1 MKPPDYLNEEQ
12 KLVWMHGHIAGFN
25 QAMDLKQ
32 NWLISVEDKMAQP
45 DNITGFENMTPEEI
59 LEEMGRIIQNLEVPE
74 YPEEGYLV
82 FTEEELRIAADN
94 RKKFCEKFDLENT
107 LPVTNALS
115 FFDSIL
121 DSFEEQN
128 ES

>member
-1 MKPPDYLNEEQ
+1 MEEP
-12 KLVWMHGHIAGFN
+12 N
-25 QAMDLKQ
+25 
-32 NWLISVEDKMAQP
+32 
-45 DNITGFENMTPEEI
+45 NITGFEKMTPEEI
-59 LEEMGRIIQNLEVPE
+59 LEEMDRIIQNLEVPE

-94 RKKFCEKFDLENT
+94 RKKFREKFDLENT
-107 LPVTNALS
+107 LPVTDALS

-121 DSFEEQN
+121 DSFGGED